1 MLPVFRRFNK
11 GDLPAAPNWIEN
23 IFNPLNVFCETV
35 TTTLTKNLTI
45 GENVQGQK
53 FTVTFTTLPT
63 YTTGDF
69 TPIRYNYTGG
79 GQPNCLMIG
88 NISRTDGTLM
98 LLPPAVTGWS
108 MNINKNPFLITIN
121 YIAGLD
127 NSTQYNITL
136 VAI

>member
-1 MLPVFRRFNK
+1 
-11 GDLPAAPNWIEN
+11 
-23 IFNPLNVFCETV
+23 
-35 TTTLTKNLTI
+35 
-45 GENVQGQK
+45 
-53 FTVTFTTLPT
+53 
-63 YTTGDF
+63 
-69 TPIRYNYTGG
+69 
-79 GQPNCLMIG
+79 MIG